1 MKKEINLLKKKFQ
14 RKIYFLK
21 KITKIKSKKNKLKN
35 EIFSRKKK
43 KNNLN
48 KRI

>member
-1 MKKEINLLKKKFQ
+1 MKKEINLLKINSRENLFF
-14 RKIYFLK
+14 KI
-21 KITKIKSKKNKLKN
+21 KKNKLKN
-35 EIFSRKKK
+35 EIYSRKKK